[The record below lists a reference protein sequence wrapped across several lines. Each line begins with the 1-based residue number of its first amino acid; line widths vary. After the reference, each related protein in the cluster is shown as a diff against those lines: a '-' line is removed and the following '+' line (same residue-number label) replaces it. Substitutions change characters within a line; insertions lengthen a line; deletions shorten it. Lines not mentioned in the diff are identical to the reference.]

1 MVMSAIQFVKGKQE
15 EIMNIFE
22 TKQQMSSYSK
32 NIPVI
37 QPALRWAQ
45 NTNQVFIEVKFATR
59 FDSPACLDIFDSVV
73 RVDGNQKLFLQAMCR
88 NDKKLLKY
96 ELVLDLMNKVQ
107 PFEVEQ
113 QIMEAWRTQ
122 VKEYEEKLEEF

>member
-1 MVMSAIQFVKGKQE
+1 MSAIQFVKGKQE

-22 TKQQMSSYSK
+22 TKQQMSSFSK

-59 FDSPACLDIFDSVV
+59 FDSPACLDIFDSVI
-73 RVDGNQKLFLQAMCR
+73 RVDKNQRLFLQAMCR

-96 ELVLDLMNKVQ
+96 ELSLDLLNKVQ

-113 QIMEAWRTQ
+113 
-122 VKEYEEKLEEF
+122 